1 MKSTVQKAAGGVA
14 LGWVPLDFIFAFCLP
29 FFVGAD
35 ISCSCV
41 GQSMMKIIFVARN
54 RSFLGTYMVQLTCFE
69 WKLSHLSPAF
79 CIWHRWRNTRFRAIY
94 FDIRVPNLT
103 CHQHRE
109 NTLCS
114 ANSIGSFTN
123 FQLLV
128 SCNGPSIPNLKM
140 KFFYPI
146 FGFPFSW
153 LKLGNPLHSFLIL
166 STGKI
171 WKFTLL
177 PNLTCHQHRGNKL
190 SSANSIGSFT
200 NFQLLVS
207 CNGPS
212 IPNLKMKFFYPI
224 FGFLFSW
231 LKLGNPWNSFLILS
245 TGKIWKFT
253 LLPNLTWTNT
263 GKTNCPLPT
272 AFAASHSFTNFQLL
286 VSCNGPS
293 IPNLKMKFFYPIF
306 GFLFSWLKLGNPL
319 NSFLI
324 LSTGKIWKFTLLPNL
339 TCHQHRENTLSSA
352 NSNGSFTNFQ
362 LLVSCFGPSIPN
374 LKMKFFYP
382 IFGFLFSWLK
392 LGNPLNSFLI
402 LSTGKIWKFTLLP
415 NLTCHQHRENKLSSA
430 NSIRSFT

>member
-54 RSFLGTYMVQLTCFE
+54 RSFLGTYMVQLTCVE

-146 FGFPFSW
+146 FGF
-153 LKLGNPLHSFLIL
+153 
-166 STGKI
+166 
-171 WKFTLL
+171 
-177 PNLTCHQHRGNKL
+177 
-190 SSANSIGSFT
+190 
-200 NFQLLVS
+200 
-207 CNGPS
+207 
-212 IPNLKMKFFYPI
+212 
-224 FGFLFSW
+224 LFSW
-231 LKLGNPWNSFLILS
+231 LKLGKPWNSFLILS

-263 GKTNCPLPT
+263 GKTNGPLPT
-272 AFAASHSFTNFQLL
+272 ALAASPNFSFSSPAMAPASQT
-286 VSCNGPS
+286 SKWSSSTPS
-293 IPNLKMKFFYPIF
+293 LGFPFHGLNL
-306 GFLFSWLKLGNPL
+306 G
-319 NSFLI
+319 
-324 LSTGKIWKFTLLPNL
+324 TL
-339 TCHQHRENTLSSA
+339 
-352 NSNGSFTNFQ
+352 
-362 LLVSCFGPSIPN
+362 
-374 LKMKFFYP
+374 
-382 IFGFLFSWLK
+382 
-392 LGNPLNSFLI
+392 
-402 LSTGKIWKFTLLP
+402 
-415 NLTCHQHRENKLSSA
+415 
-430 NSIRSFT
+430 

>member
-231 LKLGNPWNSFLILS
+231 LKPWEPLKFISDFIHRKDLKVHPVTKLDMPP
-245 TGKIWKFT
+245 TQGKQTVLCQQHWQ
-253 LLPNLTWTNT
+253 LHQL
-263 GKTNCPLPT
+263 
-272 AFAASHSFTNFQLL
+272 QLL

-306 GFLFSWLKLGNPL
+306 GFPFSWLKLGNPL

>member
-153 LKLGNPLHSFLIL
+153 LK
-166 STGKI
+166 
-171 WKFTLL
+171 
-177 PNLTCHQHRGNKL
+177 
-190 SSANSIGSFT
+190 
-200 NFQLLVS
+200 
-207 CNGPS
+207 
-212 IPNLKMKFFYPI
+212 
-224 FGFLFSW
+224 FGFLIHFWFYPSEFECSPCYQAW
-231 LKLGNPWNSFLILS
+231 HAAN
-245 TGKIWKFT
+245 TGKTNWSFSSPAMAPASQISKCS
-253 LLPNLTWTNT
+253 PCYQTWHATNT
-263 GKTNCPLPT
+263 GKTNCPLPS
-272 AFAASHSFTNFQLL
+272 A
-286 VSCNGPS
+286 
-293 IPNLKMKFFYPIF
+293 
-306 GFLFSWLKLGNPL
+306 LGEKAEKNRCWPGT
-319 NSFLI
+319 F
-324 LSTGKIWKFTLLPNL
+324 
-339 TCHQHRENTLSSA
+339 
-352 NSNGSFTNFQ
+352 
-362 LLVSCFGPSIPN
+362 
-374 LKMKFFYP
+374 
-382 IFGFLFSWLK
+382 
-392 LGNPLNSFLI
+392 
-402 LSTGKIWKFTLLP
+402 
-415 NLTCHQHRENKLSSA
+415 
-430 NSIRSFT
+430 